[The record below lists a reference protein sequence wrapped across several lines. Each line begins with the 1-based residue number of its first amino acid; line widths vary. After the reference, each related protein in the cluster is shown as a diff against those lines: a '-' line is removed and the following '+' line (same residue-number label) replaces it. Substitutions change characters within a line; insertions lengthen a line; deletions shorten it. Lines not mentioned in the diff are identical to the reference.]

1 MTSVKIFVEDIKRI
15 FASKDKHAVGSYR
28 LKDAAAIDI
37 SELAEF
43 ACSVSRDLDIE
54 NWFLCATNNYFVLE
68 IDDKFIVVYFADDVP
83 IDCGIEYVIR
93 RCNSEEEYNLV
104 ISAIT

>member
-1 MTSVKIFVEDIKRI
+1 MTSVKILVEDIKKV
-15 FASKDKHAVGSYR
+15 FAIKDKHAVGSYR
-28 LKDAAAIDI
+28 LKDATAINI

-43 ACSVSRDLDIE
+43 ACSVSRDLGIE
-54 NWFLCATNNYFVLE
+54 NWFLCATTNYFVLE

-83 IDCGIEYVIR
+83 VDCGIEYVIR

-104 ISAIT
+104 IGAIA

>member
-1 MTSVKIFVEDIKRI
+1 MTFVKIFVEDIKKI

-28 LKDAAAIDI
+28 LKDPSEINI

-43 ACSVSRDLDIE
+43 ACSVPRDLDIE
-54 NWFLCATNNYFVLE
+54 NWFLCATDNYFVLE

-83 IDCGIEYVIR
+83 IECGIEYVIR
-93 RCNSEEEYNLV
+93 KCNSEEEYNLV
-104 ISAIT
+104 IDAIT